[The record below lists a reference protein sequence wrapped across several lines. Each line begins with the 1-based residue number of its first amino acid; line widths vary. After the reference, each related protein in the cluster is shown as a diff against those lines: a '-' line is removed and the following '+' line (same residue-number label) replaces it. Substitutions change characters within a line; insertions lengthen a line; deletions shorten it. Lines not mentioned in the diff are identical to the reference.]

1 MPLDRRRTILSGITA
16 VTGLLA
22 IAGGASL
29 LRGEEVPPSPTT
41 TTTTSTSTTIAT
53 TTTASTTTTAP
64 APTTA
69 PPPQPRLKNANYT
82 IAKIKPEFVLV
93 SPALPPEAATVPRQE
108 LDPGGQPP
116 RSNPEKT
123 TKLPNP
129 DFQIKGRYTFGEG
142 WKLENPGPFG
152 EHLSLLVTAKQGDW
166 LEVELPVRPNG
177 TRGWIHASTADLV
190 TSRIH
195 FEVIL
200 AEHRLLAWDGDT
212 LLADT
217 SVAIGTPDTK
227 TPTGRHFITDQVQQ
241 SGGSKYGPWIFG
253 TNAYSE
259 DMNSFDGGAPQIA
272 LHGWNNESAFGRSVS
287 NGCVRVPNE
296 VIEKLSTAPLGTIVD
311 VWAQ

>member
-29 LRGEEVPPSPTT
+29 LRGRGSPLPHHDDGHIDLYDDRHHHDRIDDDHR
-41 TTTTSTSTTIAT
+41 SGANDCAAAA
-53 TTTASTTTTAP
+53 ASTEERQLHDRQDQTRVRAREP
-64 APTTA
+64 RPTSRGSTGSSSGA
-69 PPPQPRLKNANYT
+69 RH
-82 IAKIKPEFVLV
+82 
-93 SPALPPEAATVPRQE
+93 
-108 LDPGGQPP
+108 PGGQPP

-123 TKLPNP
+123 SKLPNP

-177 TRGWIHASTADLV
+177 TCGSFMPAPQIWSPHASISRSSSPSTGCSPGMGTRSWRTRASPSELPTPRPRPGV
-190 TSRIH
+190 TSSPTRSNNRADPNTD
-195 FEVIL
+195 L
-200 AEHRLLAWDGDT
+200 AV
-212 LLADT
+212 
-217 SVAIGTPDTK
+217 S
-227 TPTGRHFITDQVQQ
+227 
-241 SGGSKYGPWIFG
+241 G

-296 VIEKLSTAPLGTIVD
+296 VIEKLSAAPLGTIVD